1 MPLPKAATRGINLAP
16 AEFREG
22 GIRCH
27 PQRSFPMT
35 KHILVLTTVT
45 FALIFGAIGAR
56 AQEDSDDSAMMKQW
70 KQVQQNPGD
79 EDDSGMMGHGTM
91 RHCMRQ
97 CMAEE
102 GMMGHGSGKHGMM
115 GHGGM
120 MRPFAMRMIFA
131 LMDRDGDGTISL
143 DEFRAAH
150 ESIFKAMD
158 SDKDGTVTQEEML
171 DFMRGTAKS
180 QPQH

>member
-1 MPLPKAATRGINLAP
+1 
-16 AEFREG
+16 
-22 GIRCH
+22 
-27 PQRSFPMT
+27 MT
-35 KHILVLTTVT
+35 KHILVLTAVT
-45 FALIFGAIGAR
+45 FALVSGATGAR
-56 AQEDSDDSAMMKQW
+56 AEEDSDDAAMIRQW
-70 KQVQQNPGD
+70 EQVQQNPGD
-79 EDDSGMMGHGTM
+79 EDDTGMMGHGAA
-91 RHCMRQ
+91 RHCIRQ

-102 GMMGHGSGKHGMM
+102 GTMGRGWRKHGMT
-115 GHGGM
+115 GQGGM

-143 DEFRAAH
+143 QEFQAAH

-158 SDKDGTVTQEEML
+158 SDKDGTVSQEEML

>member
-1 MPLPKAATRGINLAP
+1 
-16 AEFREG
+16 
-22 GIRCH
+22 
-27 PQRSFPMT
+27 MT

-45 FALIFGAIGAR
+45 FALVSGAVAAR
-56 AQEDSDDSAMMKQW
+56 AQEDSDDAAMMRQW
-70 KQVQQNPGD
+70 EQVQQNPGD
-79 EDDSGMMGHGTM
+79 EDDTGMVGRGVA
-91 RHCMRQ
+91 RHCIRQ

-102 GMMGHGSGKHGMM
+102 GMIGHGWRKHGTMGRGGMM
-115 GHGGM
+115 G
-120 MRPFAMRMIFA
+120 PFAMRMIFA

-143 DEFRAAH
+143 QEFQAAH

-158 SDKDGTVTQEEML
+158 SDKDGTVSQEEML

>member
-1 MPLPKAATRGINLAP
+1 
-16 AEFREG
+16 
-22 GIRCH
+22 
-27 PQRSFPMT
+27 MT

-45 FALIFGAIGAR
+45 FALIFGAIGAK
-56 AQEDSDDSAMMKQW
+56 AQEDSDDSAMTM
-70 KQVQQNPGD
+70 QQNSGD
-79 EDDSGMMGHGTM
+79 EDDSGVMGHGTM
-91 RHCMRQ
+91 RRCMRQ
-97 CMAEE
+97 CMAEG
-102 GMMGHGSGKHGMM
+102 GMMGHGSGKHGII

-143 DEFRAAH
+143 QEFQAAH

-158 SDKDGTVTQEEML
+158 SDKDGTVSQEEML